1 MRLFVAVDI
10 DENLKPKILKLQE
23 KFRLRGVKLVEPE
36 NLHFTLKFL
45 GEQPEKNIYEIKH
58 ILEKISSMQ
67 SFEIKIAGVGAF
79 PSEKFIRVLWLGS
92 SGLELLMK
100 KVQDSLSAVRKD
112 EYEPQP
118 HLTLARVSSH
128 SNEIQNMLQ
137 SVKDVEIGTM
147 KVNSFS
153 LKSSSLTGKGP
164 VYSDVKRIELKSQS
178 FE

>member
-79 PSEKFIRVLWLGS
+79 PSEKFIRVLWLG
-92 SGLELLMK
+92 
-100 KVQDSLSAVRKD
+100 
-112 EYEPQP
+112 YEPQP